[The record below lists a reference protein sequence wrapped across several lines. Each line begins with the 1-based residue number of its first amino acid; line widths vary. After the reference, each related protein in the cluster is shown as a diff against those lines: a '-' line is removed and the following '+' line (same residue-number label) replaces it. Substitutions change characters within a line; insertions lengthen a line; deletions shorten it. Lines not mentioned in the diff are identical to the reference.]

1 MQPKIDS
8 NFEWKDLKLTT
19 RRRSNLMKFGENLY
33 NLRKNAKMS
42 QEKLAEKISVSRQ
55 SISKWENGE
64 SYPEMDK
71 ILKLCNIFH
80 CKINDLVHEDL
91 TDINSLDEEIIMS
104 VVKFNEKKQ
113 NQVKSLSN
121 VISLIGK
128 IGGIVLK
135 VAIPFIILAM
145 ILIPFIISN
154 VEVKENQISF
164 KTDNIKIIDEN
175 KIEIHDI
182 IVGELDIDD
191 EDYDVIE
198 MFENNSNI
206 KIITYVETGLVFLL
220 VELYIMI
227 IILGCVEKLFNNIKE
242 NTTPFTLDNVNYIKK
257 ISYLIIALI
266 LISPISDLL
275 FSILL
280 GISNGGSSP
289 FELMNILE
297 ILIIFSMSYIFEY
310 GYEIQQDSKGKM
322 YGNKNE
328 NKEEYIKV
336 LMGKTNRSE
345 EECIVL
351 NQIIEKH
358 FIVGKNNKEKIINDI
373 IQKLQLEYKEAD
385 ELYNICIENI
395 LKGIFKK

>member
-1 MQPKIDS
+1 
-8 NFEWKDLKLTT
+8 
-19 RRRSNLMKFGENLY
+19 MKFGENLY

-42 QEKLAEKISVSRQ
+42 QEKLAEKMSVSRQ

-135 VAIPFIILAM
+135 VAIPFIIIAM
-145 ILIPFIISN
+145 LLIPYLVTN
-154 VEVKENQISF
+154 VEIQENKLSF
-164 KTDNIKIIDEN
+164 KTDNIKLIDDSKVEVFNIILLDVEDSMSSGEIIDIFN
-175 KIEIHDI
+175 
-182 IVGELDIDD
+182 
-191 EDYDVIE
+191 
-198 MFENNSNI
+198 NNS
-206 KIITYVETGLVFLL
+206 KYEIIGYLEAGFVFLL
-220 VELYIMI
+220 VDLIIMI
-227 IILGCVEKLFNNIKE
+227 IILNYVEKLFTNIKD
-242 NTTPFTLDNVNYIKK
+242 NNTPFTLDNVNYIKK

-310 GYEIQQDSKGKM
+310 GYEIQKDSKGKM
-322 YGNKNE
+322 YGNENE
-328 NKEEYIKV
+328 
-336 LMGKTNRSE
+336 
-345 EECIVL
+345 
-351 NQIIEKH
+351 
-358 FIVGKNNKEKIINDI
+358 
-373 IQKLQLEYKEAD
+373 
-385 ELYNICIENI
+385 
-395 LKGIFKK
+395 